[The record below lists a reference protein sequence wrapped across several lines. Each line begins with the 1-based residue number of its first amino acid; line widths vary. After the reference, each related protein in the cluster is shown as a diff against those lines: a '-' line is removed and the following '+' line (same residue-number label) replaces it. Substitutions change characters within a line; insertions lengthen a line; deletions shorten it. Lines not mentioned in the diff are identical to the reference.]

1 MKSQLE
7 PTHPLGPL
15 ETIVS
20 TMERPILDNIIQP
33 SDVYEKAGRKYCK
46 WSRIAYYLNIN
57 AKGWNFQLKLN
68 SGSATSPSILDSVWK
83 APDGSGYLMC
93 YFTDPQGGETGL
105 FPYSIMDHRN
115 NPVKVEKISARDIS
129 DSHRRALAACAAFTF
144 SLGYELW
151 AFNEVA
157 SATETEKPYKRDRAA
172 APKQNI
178 FVLAKDAILKEKD
191 YEKLLSHEMNL
202 EVRYTQG
209 KITQDEY
216 TQLSD
221 LVKTQ
226 KETLKNIPV

>member
-1 MKSQLE
+1 
-7 PTHPLGPL
+7 
-15 ETIVS
+15 
-20 TMERPILDNIIQP
+20 MERPNLENIIKE

-46 WSRIAYYLNIN
+46 WSRIAYYLNN
-57 AKGWNFQLKLN
+57 HAKGWNFQLKLN
-68 SGSATSPSILDSVWK
+68 SGSPTNPSIFDAVWK

-105 FPYSIMDHRN
+105 FPYAIMDNRN
-115 NPVKVEKISARDIS
+115 NPVKVDRISARDVS

-157 SATETEKPYKRDRAA
+157 SATETDKPYKRDRAA

-178 FVLAKDAILKEKD
+178 AVLAKNAILKEKD

-216 TQLSD
+216 TELSD

>member
-1 MKSQLE
+1 M
-7 PTHPLGPL
+7 
-15 ETIVS
+15 TIS

-46 WSRIAYYLNIN
+46 WSRIAYYLNN
-57 AKGWNFQLKLN
+57 HAKGWNFQLKLN
-68 SGSATSPSILDSVWK
+68 SESPTSPSFFDAVWK

-105 FPYSIMDHRN
+105 FPYAIMDNRN
-115 NPVKVEKISARDIS
+115 NPIKIDRISARDVS

-157 SATETEKPYKRDRAA
+157 SANETERPHKSRQA
-172 APKQNI
+172 APPQNVFI
-178 FVLAKDAILKEKD
+178 AAKAAIEKETD
-191 YEKLLSHEMNL
+191 FERLLSHESNL

-216 TQLSD
+216 KVLSGLLD
-221 LVKTQ
+221 TKKAELTA
-226 KETLKNIPV
+226 

>member
-1 MKSQLE
+1 
-7 PTHPLGPL
+7 
-15 ETIVS
+15 
-20 TMERPILDNIIQP
+20 MERPNLENIIKEP
-33 SDVYEKAGRKYCK
+33 DVYEKAGRKYCK
-46 WSRIAYYLNIN
+46 WSRIAYYLNN
-57 AKGWNFQLKLN
+57 HAKGWNFQLKLN
-68 SGSATSPSILDSVWK
+68 SGSPTNPSIFDAVWK

-93 YFTDPQGGETGL
+93 YFTDPNGGETGL
-105 FPYSIMDHRN
+105 FPYAIMDNRN
-115 NPVKVEKISARDIS
+115 NPVKIDRISARDVS

>member
-1 MKSQLE
+1 M
-7 PTHPLGPL
+7 T
-15 ETIVS
+15 TS
-20 TMERPILDNIIQP
+20 TMERPNLENIIKEP
-33 SDVYEKAGRKYCK
+33 DVYEKAGRKYCK
-46 WSRIAYYLNIN
+46 WSRIAYYLNN
-57 AKGWNFQLKLN
+57 HAKGWNFQLKLN
-68 SGSATSPSILDSVWK
+68 SGSPTNPSIFDAVWK

-105 FPYSIMDHRN
+105 FPYAIMDNRN
-115 NPVKVEKISARDIS
+115 NPVKVDRISARDVS

-157 SATETEKPYKRDRAA
+157 SATETDKPYKRDRAA

-178 FVLAKDAILKEKD
+178 AVLAKNAILKEKD

-216 TQLSD
+216 TELSD

>member
-1 MKSQLE
+1 
-7 PTHPLGPL
+7 
-15 ETIVS
+15 
-20 TMERPILDNIIQP
+20 MERPNLENIIKE

-46 WSRIAYYLNIN
+46 WSRIAYYLNN
-57 AKGWNFQLKLN
+57 HAKGWNFQLKLN
-68 SGSATSPSILDSVWK
+68 SGAPTNPSIFDAVWK

-93 YFTDPQGGETGL
+93 YFTDPQRGETGL
-105 FPYSIMDHRN
+105 FPYAIMDNRN
-115 NPVKVEKISARDIS
+115 NPVKVDRITARDVS

-157 SATETEKPYKRDRAA
+157 SATEPEKPYKRDRAA

-178 FVLAKDAILKEKD
+178 AVLAKNAILKEKD

-216 TQLSD
+216 TELSA

-226 KETLKNIPV
+226 KATLKNNPV

>member
-1 MKSQLE
+1 MKSNLE
-7 PTHPLGPL
+7 PTHPLGPFD
-15 ETIVS
+15 TVVS

-46 WSRIAYYLNIN
+46 WSRIAYYLNN
-57 AKGWNFQLKLN
+57 HAKGWNFQLKLN
-68 SGSATSPSILDSVWK
+68 SESPTSPSFFDAVWK
-83 APDGSGYLMC
+83 APDGSGFLMC

-105 FPYSIMDHRN
+105 FPYAIMDSRN
-115 NPVKVEKISARDIS
+115 NPIKTERISANDIR

-157 SATETEKPYKRDRAA
+157 SATEQEKPHKARSAQPIQNVFIAA
-172 APKQNI
+172 KT
-178 FVLAKDAILKEKD
+178 AIEKETD
-191 YEKLLSHEMNL
+191 LQRLLSHETNL

-216 TQLSD
+216 TVLSD
-221 LVKTQ
+221 LVTTKKT
-226 KETLKNIPV
+226 ELA

>member
-1 MKSQLE
+1 
-7 PTHPLGPL
+7 
-15 ETIVS
+15 
-20 TMERPILDNIIQP
+20 MERPNLENIIKEP
-33 SDVYEKAGRKYCK
+33 DVYEKAGRKYCK
-46 WSRIAYYLNIN
+46 WSRIAYYLNN
-57 AKGWNFQLKLN
+57 HAKGWNFQLKLN
-68 SGSATSPSILDSVWK
+68 SGSTTNPSIFDAVWK

-105 FPYSIMDHRN
+105 FPYAIMDNRN
-115 NPVKVEKISARDIS
+115 NPVKVDRISARDVS

-157 SATETEKPYKRDRAA
+157 SATEPEKPYKRDRAA
-172 APKQNI
+172 EPKQNI
-178 FVLAKDAILKEKD
+178 FVLAKNAILKEKNF
-191 YEKLLSHEMNL
+191 EQLLSHETNL

-216 TQLSD
+216 TQLSE
-221 LVKTQ
+221 LVQTQ

>member
-1 MKSQLE
+1 
-7 PTHPLGPL
+7 
-15 ETIVS
+15 
-20 TMERPILDNIIQP
+20 MERPNLENIIKEP
-33 SDVYEKAGRKYCK
+33 DVYEKAGRKYCK
-46 WSRIAYYLNIN
+46 WSRIAYYLNN
-57 AKGWNFQLKLN
+57 HAKGWNFQLKLN
-68 SGSATSPSILDSVWK
+68 SGSPTNPSIFDAVWK

-105 FPYSIMDHRN
+105 FPYAIMDNRN
-115 NPVKVEKISARDIS
+115 NPVKVDRISARDVS

>member
-1 MKSQLE
+1 
-7 PTHPLGPL
+7 
-15 ETIVS
+15 
-20 TMERPILDNIIQP
+20 MERPNLENIIKEP
-33 SDVYEKAGRKYCK
+33 DVYEKAGRKYCK
-46 WSRIAYYLNIN
+46 WSRIAYYLNN
-57 AKGWNFQLKLN
+57 HAKGWNFQLKLN
-68 SGSATSPSILDSVWK
+68 SGSPTNPSIFDAVWK

-105 FPYSIMDHRN
+105 FPYAIMDNRN
-115 NPVKVEKISARDIS
+115 NPVKIDRISARDVS